1 MNEPACD
8 DMKPGP
14 LNRLWCWGKLFED
27 LFLALL
33 LLVMVVLAVLLIVM
47 RNVFDSGLVWGD
59 ELLRILVLWLC
70 LVGAMAASRDDN
82 HLSIDVISRFL
93 PQNLQAFTRIITNL
107 FTTII
112 CSIIAWYSWKFVRIE
127 AEFGSRVLGDWP
139 AWAAQMILPVGFGFI
154 AYRYLMHTLRKLLQ
168 MKRLRGGP

>member
-14 LNRLWCWGKLFED
+14 LNRLWCWGKLLED
-27 LFLALL
+27 FFLALL

-82 HLSIDVISRFL
+82 HLTIDVISRFL
-93 PQNLQAFTRIITNL
+93 PQSLQAFTRILTNL
-107 FTTII
+107 FTVII
-112 CSIIAWYSWKFVRIE
+112 CAIIAWSGTAITRGRGLTGI
-127 AEFGSRVLGDWP
+127 RVWWSG
-139 AWAAQMILPVGFGFI
+139 
-154 AYRYLMHTLRKLLQ
+154 
-168 MKRLRGGP
+168 